1 MKFGFRK
8 LSLAFL
14 VFLISTSN
22 TQAHDGGGSESD
34 RDRHD
39 GPGKLRVFD
48 SRGIVVGPLVD
59 APFSSFSSGVL
70 ITVNGATVVVP
81 IRRMTD
87 SSGHVSST
95 QYGWA
100 EGNPWYPTT
109 DCSGPPAIIDTFSVL
124 RPLEVVRRG
133 TDVTA
138 YIASDTYTASA
149 DLRSYS
155 GAKDRCTVYDL
166 LGVGGVWMA
175 GSAYALTQY
184 YLEPL
189 TVHY

>member
-1 MKFGFRK
+1 MKLDLRK
-8 LSLAFL
+8 LSCVLL
-14 VFLISTSN
+14 VLLTVPSKTF
-22 TQAHDGGGSESD
+22 AHDGGVGESD

-39 GPGKLRVFD
+39 GPRKLRVFD

-59 APFSSFSSGVL
+59 APFSSFSSGAL
-70 ITVNGATVVVP
+70 ITVNGANVVVP

-87 SSGHVSST
+87 SGGHVSST
-95 QYGWA
+95 QYAWA
-100 EGNPWYPTT
+100 EGKPWYSTT
-109 DCSGPPAIIDTFSVL
+109 DCSGPPVIIDTFAVL

-138 YIASDTYTASA
+138 YIASDTDTASV

-155 GAKDRCTVYDL
+155 DAKDRCSAYDL
-166 LGVGGVWMA
+166 PGVGGVWMT
-175 GSAYALTQY
+175 GFAYSLTQY
-184 YLEPL
+184 FLEPL

>member
-1 MKFGFRK
+1 MKFDLRK
-8 LSLAFL
+8 SSFACLAFL
-14 VFLISTSN
+14 TFTSITLAN
-22 TQAHDGGGSESD
+22 DGGGDESD

-39 GPGKLRVFD
+39 GPRKLRVFD
-48 SRGIVVGPLVD
+48 SRGIVVGPLVN
-59 APFSSFSSGVL
+59 APFSSFSSGVV

-87 SSGHVSST
+87 SGGHISSS
-95 QYGWA
+95 QYAWA
-100 EGNPWYPTT
+100 EGKPWYPTT
-109 DCSGPPAIIDTFSVL
+109 DCSGPPAVIDTFAVL
-124 RPLEVVRRG
+124 RPVEVVRRG

-138 YIASDTYTASA
+138 YIASDTHTASA

-155 GAKDRCTVYDL
+155 DAKDQCTAYDL